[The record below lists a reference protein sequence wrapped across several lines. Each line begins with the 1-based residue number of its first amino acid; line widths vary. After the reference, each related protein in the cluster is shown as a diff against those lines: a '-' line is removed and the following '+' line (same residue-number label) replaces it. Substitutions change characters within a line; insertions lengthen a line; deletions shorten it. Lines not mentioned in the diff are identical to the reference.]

1 MRLLTGYF
9 FSLLC
14 IATPVSIDLANSQF
28 CAAAEKKHQKLSFT
42 DVYEPST
49 VIQLSD
55 GLILIAEDEG
65 SHPLLVSRLIESENG
80 LKLEP
85 VRLRKDDSPIDD
97 LEGSALGKDGAIYLI
112 TSHSLTKNDKRKK
125 ERELLSRLTFKDG
138 KIADDTVYG
147 RLFSPINTALESES
161 ESGIDKFQQFNIEG
175 LCFDSTKNKLLL
187 GLRSPLSENKAI
199 IMVLENPYAL
209 FSEGQVPRFQEK
221 KIFLDIGGGGIRSI
235 VYDSKRKT
243 YLLANEI
250 LSKKGK
256 LQAAIWAWD
265 GKPQSSPT
273 RVTLPKIKAMK
284 NIEGMA
290 LVGFKKKTFLL
301 LVSDDGTRKK
311 KKGAHYYFLD
321 TSSLAY

>member
-28 CAAAEKKHQKLSFT
+28 CAAAGEKQQKLSFT

-65 SHPLLVSRLIESENG
+65 SHPLLISRLIESENG
-80 LKLEP
+80 LKLKP
-85 VRLRKDDSPIDD
+85 IRLKKNDSAFDD

-112 TSHSLTKNDKRKK
+112 TSHSLAQNDKRKK
-125 ERELLSRLTFKDG
+125 KRESLSRLTFNDG
-138 KIADDTVYG
+138 KISDDTAYG
-147 RLFSPINTALESES
+147 RLFSPINAALESES
-161 ESGIDKFQQFNIEG
+161 ENGVDKFQQFNIEG
-175 LCFDSTKNKLLL
+175 LCFDSRKNKLLL

-209 FSEGQVPRFQEK
+209 FSEGQVPSFQK
-221 KIFLDIGGGGIRSI
+221 KTIFLDIGGGGIRSI

-250 LSKKGK
+250 PNKKGK
-256 LQAAIWAWD
+256 LKPAIWAWD
-265 GKPQSSPT
+265 GKPQSSPA
-273 RVTLPKIKAMK
+273 RVTLPKIKGMK

-290 LVGFKKKTFLL
+290 LVSFKKKTFLL